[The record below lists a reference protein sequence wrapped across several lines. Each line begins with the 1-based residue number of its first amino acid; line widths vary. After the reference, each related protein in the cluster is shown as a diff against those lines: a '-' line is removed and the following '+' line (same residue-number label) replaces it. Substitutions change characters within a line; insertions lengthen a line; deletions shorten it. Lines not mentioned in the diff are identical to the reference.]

1 MNEPSIDTYFLGFRV
16 PLTTAAM
23 VFHKC
28 SDSGMNVRRLLNDA
42 LELYLI
48 KKGVSEADLSDDERK
63 WISDTRN
70 EMMDR
75 RMRNRKLRS
84 RTKKPKDATCR

>member
-1 MNEPSIDTYFLGFRV
+1 MNEPSVDTYFFGFRV

-63 WISDTRN
+63 WISDTRR
-70 EMMDR
+70 EMMEKR
-75 RMRNRKLRS
+75 IRNRKIRAENKMS
-84 RTKKPKDATCR
+84 KHPCK